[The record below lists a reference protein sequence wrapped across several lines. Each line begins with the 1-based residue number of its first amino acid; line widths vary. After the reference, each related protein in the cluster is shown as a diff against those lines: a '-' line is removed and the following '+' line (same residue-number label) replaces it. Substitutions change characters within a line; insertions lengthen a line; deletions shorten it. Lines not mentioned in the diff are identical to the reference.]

1 MFPPVLTPY
10 INKEKQP
17 IKQNKL
23 NRSKVVAK
31 AKQWSKSKKM
41 SPHFPYFPNNCA
53 NLASQ
58 SLRAG
63 GWQYRKTANPRDLRA
78 WAKSTPAGNKHA
90 TRTWSQASSLHYFV
104 ALTGKKQRKNIWT
117 AKPGDLIFADWA
129 PNKYADGKIDHVMI
143 VTGYTKNKRP
153 RISQQSNPRYN
164 IPLDDQV
171 RRQYVAG
178 VRKIKWY
185 PMIMD

>member
-1 MFPPVLTPY
+1 MLNVTFSALSLSTRVAGEFSTIIEEADYRLDHLLIADTQISDVCDDNSQVKVSLYLESPVS
-10 INKEKQP
+10 EEE
-17 IKQNKL
+17 
-23 NRSKVVAK
+23 
-31 AKQWSKSKKM
+31 
-41 SPHFPYFPNNCA
+41 
-53 NLASQ
+53 
-58 SLRAG
+58 
-63 GWQYRKTANPRDLRA
+63 
-78 WAKSTPAGNKHA
+78 
-90 TRTWSQASSLHYFV
+90 ASS
-104 ALTGKKQRKNIWT
+104 T
-117 AKPGDLIFADWA
+117 
-129 PNKYADGKIDHVMI
+129 I